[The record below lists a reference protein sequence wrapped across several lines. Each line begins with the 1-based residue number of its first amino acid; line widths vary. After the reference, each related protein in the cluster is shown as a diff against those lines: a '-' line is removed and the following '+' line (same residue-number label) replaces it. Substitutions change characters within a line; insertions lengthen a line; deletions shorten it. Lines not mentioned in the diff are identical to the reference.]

1 MSKIYSLFLM
11 AVLFAAPAAAQV
23 PEGHV
28 RHNDPENT
36 LYLQLEDGR
45 VVIEMRPDLA
55 PQHVARIKELTRQGF
70 YDGLTFHRVIPGFM
84 AQGGDPQGDG
94 TGGSGQTI
102 PAEFTRAKHV
112 RGAVS
117 MARARNPNSGDSQF
131 FIMFDYAASLDGQY
145 SLWGYVV
152 EGMQYVDLIQAGNPA
167 RNGSVNNPDRI
178 LEMVVAADVQND
190 G

>member
-1 MSKIYSLFLM
+1 MRKLCSFILM
-11 AVLFAAPAAAQV
+11 AAFLAAPAAAQM
-23 PEGHV
+23 PEGHA
-28 RHNDPENT
+28 RHNDLENT
-36 LYLQLEDGR
+36 LYLQLDDGR

-55 PQHVARIKELTRQGF
+55 PQHVARIKQLARQGF

-84 AQGGDPQGDG
+84 AQGGDPKGDG

-131 FIMFDYAASLDGQY
+131 FIMFDYTPSLDGQY

-152 EGMQYVDLIQAGNPA
+152 EGMEYVDMIQAGNPA
-167 RNGSVNNPDRI
+167 RNGTVNNPDRI
-178 LEMVVAADVQND
+178 IEMVVAADVQD
-190 G
+190 EG